1 MIYKNLNI
9 IGTSHIAKQSVNSVK
24 NTILKEKPDIVALEL
39 DKNRLY
45 GLMHDQKRK
54 ISISAIP
61 KIGFKGFLFSWIG
74 SIIQK
79 KLGDYVGVAPGSE
92 MKTAVRLAKKQ
103 KARIALIDQ
112 NIEITLKRFSR
123 ALTWKEKWKLLVDI
137 FNGVVLRKNELEGL
151 NIKKFDLTKV
161 PSQEIIKKL
170 INKMRE
176 RYPNVC
182 RVLIDERNK
191 IMARNLSYLMKEHP
205 EKNILAVV
213 GAGHEEEIIELI
225 KKDFNH
231 KISYSF
237 SIKNSI

>member
-1 MIYKNLNI
+1 MRYKNLNI
-9 IGTSHIAKQSVNSVK
+9 IGTSHIARQSIDNVK
-24 NTILKEKPDIVALEL
+24 NTILKEKPDIIALEL

-45 GLMHDQKRK
+45 GIMHNQKRK
-54 ISISAIP
+54 ISITDISR
-61 KIGFKGFLFSWIG
+61 IGFKGFLFSWIG

-92 MKTAVRLAKKQ
+92 MKTAIRLAKKQ

-112 NIEITLKRFSR
+112 NIETTLKRFSK
-123 ALTWKEKWKLLVDI
+123 ALTWKEKWNLLVDI
-137 FNGVVLRKNELEGL
+137 FKGVVLRKNELKDL
-151 NIKKFDLTKV
+151 NIEKFDLTKV
-161 PSQEIIKKL
+161 PSQEVIRKL

-176 RYPNVC
+176 RYPNIC

-205 EKNILAVV
+205 EKNILAII

-237 SIKNSI
+237 NINNT

>member
-1 MIYKNLNI
+1 MRYKNLNI
-9 IGTSHIAKQSVNSVK
+9 IGTSHIAKQSIDSVK
-24 NTILKEKPDIVALEL
+24 NTILNEKPDIVALEL
-39 DKNRLY
+39 DKNRFY
-45 GLMHDQKRK
+45 GLMHNKKRK
-54 ISISAIP
+54 LSIADIP

-79 KLGDYVGVAPGSE
+79 KLGEYVGVAPGSE
-92 MKTAVRLAKKQ
+92 MKTAIRLAKKQ

-112 NIEITLKRFSR
+112 NIEITLKRFSK
-123 ALTWKEKWKLLVDI
+123 ALTWKEKWNLLVDI
-137 FNGVVLRKNELEGL
+137 FKGVVLRKNELKEL
-151 NIKKFDLTKV
+151 NIEKFDLTKV
-161 PSQEIIKKL
+161 PSQEIIRKL

-176 RYPNVC
+176 RYPNIC

-237 SIKNSI
+237 SVKNST

>member
-1 MIYKNLNI
+1 MRYKNLNI
-9 IGTSHIAKQSVNSVK
+9 IGTSHIARQSIDNVK
-24 NTILKEKPDIVALEL
+24 NTILKEKPDIIALEL

-45 GLMHDQKRK
+45 GIMHNQKRK
-54 ISISAIP
+54 ISIADIP

-92 MKTAVRLAKKQ
+92 MKTAIRLAKKQ

-112 NIEITLKRFSR
+112 NIETTLKRFSK
-123 ALTWKEKWKLLVDI
+123 ALTWKEKWNLLVDI
-137 FNGVVLRKNELEGL
+137 FKGVVLRKNELKDL
-151 NIKKFDLTKV
+151 NIEKFDLTKV
-161 PSQEIIKKL
+161 PSQEVIRKL

-176 RYPNVC
+176 RYPNIC

-205 EKNILAVV
+205 EKNILAII

-237 SIKNSI
+237 NINNT

>member
-1 MIYKNLNI
+1 MRYKNLNI
-9 IGTSHIAKQSVNSVK
+9 IGTSHIAKQSIDSVK
-24 NTILKEKPDIVALEL
+24 NTILKEKPDIIALEL

-45 GLMHDQKRK
+45 GLMHNKNRK
-54 ISISAIP
+54 LSIKDIS
-61 KIGFKGFLFSWIG
+61 KIGLKGFLFSWIG

-103 KARIALIDQ
+103 KAKIALIDQ

-123 ALTWKEKWKLLVDI
+123 ALTWKERWNLLVDI
-137 FNGVVLRKNELEGL
+137 FNGVILRKNELEDL

-161 PSQEIIKKL
+161 PSQEVIRKL

-176 RYPNVC
+176 RYPNIC

-191 IMARNLSYLMKEHP
+191 IMAKNLALLMNENP

-213 GAGHEEEIIELI
+213 GAGHEEDIIGLI
-225 KKDFNH
+225 KKDSDH
-231 KISYSF
+231 KISYSLSF
-237 SIKNSI
+237 TNSI

>member
-1 MIYKNLNI
+1 MRYKNLSI
-9 IGTSHIAKQSVNSVK
+9 IGTSHIARQSIDNVK
-24 NTILKEKPDIVALEL
+24 NTILDEKPDIVALEL

-54 ISISAIP
+54 ISIADIP
-61 KIGFKGFLFSWIG
+61 KIGFKGFLFSWVG

-92 MKTAVRLAKKQ
+92 MKTAIRLAKKQ

-123 ALTWKEKWKLLVDI
+123 ALTWKEKWNLLVDI
-137 FNGVVLRKNELEGL
+137 FKGVVLRKNELEDL
-151 NIKKFDLTKV
+151 NIKKLDLTKV
-161 PSQEIIKKL
+161 PTQEVIRKL

-176 RYPNVC
+176 RYPNIC

-237 SIKNSI
+237 SVKNST

>member
-1 MIYKNLNI
+1 MRYKNLNI
-9 IGTSHIAKQSVNSVK
+9 IGTSHIARQSIENVK
-24 NTILKEKPDIVALEL
+24 KAIIEEKPYIVALEL

-45 GLMHDQKRK
+45 GLMHNQKRK
-54 ISISAIP
+54 ISIADIP

-79 KLGDYVGVAPGSE
+79 KLGEYVGVAPGSE
-92 MKTAVRLAKKQ
+92 MKTAIRLAKKQ

-112 NIEITLKRFSR
+112 NIETTLKRFSK
-123 ALTWKEKWKLLVDI
+123 ALTWKEKWNLLVDI
-137 FNGVVLRKNELEGL
+137 FKGVVLRKNELKDL
-151 NIKKFDLTKV
+151 NIEKFDLTKV

-176 RYPNVC
+176 RYPNIC

-213 GAGHEEEIIELI
+213 GAGHEEEIIGLI

-237 SIKNSI
+237 NISNT

>member
-1 MIYKNLNI
+1 MIYKNLSI
-9 IGTSHIAKQSVNSVK
+9 IGTSHIARQSVNSVK
-24 NTILKEKPDIVALEL
+24 NTILKEKPDIIALEL

-61 KIGFKGFLFSWIG
+61 KIGFKGFLFSWVG

-112 NIEITLKRFSR
+112 NIEITLKRFSK
-123 ALTWKEKWKLLVDI
+123 ALTWKEKWRLLVDI
-137 FNGVVLRKNELEGL
+137 FNGVVLRKNELEDL

-161 PSQEIIKKL
+161 PSKEIIKKL

-176 RYPNVC
+176 RYPNIC

-213 GAGHEEEIIELI
+213 GAGHEEEIIGLI
-225 KKDFNH
+225 KKDFDH

-237 SIKNSI
+237 NINNI

>member
-1 MIYKNLNI
+1 MRYKNLNI
-9 IGTSHIAKQSVNSVK
+9 IGTSHIAKQSIDSVK
-24 NTILKEKPDIVALEL
+24 NTILDEKPDIVALEL

-92 MKTAVRLAKKQ
+92 MKTAIRLAKKQ

-112 NIEITLKRFSR
+112 DIEVTLKRFSR
-123 ALTWKEKWKLLVDI
+123 YLTWKEKWNLLVDI
-137 FNGVVLRKNELEGL
+137 FKGVVLRKSELEDIGMKKIDL
-151 NIKKFDLTKV
+151 TRVPSKEIVRKLIKKMK
-161 PSQEIIKKL
+161 Q
-170 INKMRE
+170 
-176 RYPNVC
+176 RYPNIC
-182 RVLIDERNK
+182 KVLIDERNK
-191 IMARNLSYLMKEHP
+191 IMAKNLSCLMNEYP
-205 EKNILAVV
+205 EKKILAVV
-213 GAGHEEEIIELI
+213 GAGHEEEIVELI
-225 KKDFNH
+225 KKEFNH

-237 SIKNSI
+237 NINNI

>member
-1 MIYKNLNI
+1 MIYKNLSI
-9 IGTSHIAKQSVNSVK
+9 IGTSHIARQSVNSVK
-24 NTILKEKPDIVALEL
+24 NTILKEKPDIIALEL

-61 KIGFKGFLFSWIG
+61 KIGFKGFLFSWVG

-112 NIEITLKRFSR
+112 NIEITLKRFSK
-123 ALTWKEKWKLLVDI
+123 ALTWKEKWRLLVDI
-137 FNGVVLRKNELEGL
+137 FNGVVLRKNELEDL

-161 PSQEIIKKL
+161 PSKEIIRKL

-176 RYPNVC
+176 RYPNIC

-205 EKNILAVV
+205 EGNILAVV
-213 GAGHEEEIIELI
+213 GAGHEEEIIGLI
-225 KKDFNH
+225 KKDFDH

-237 SIKNSI
+237 NINSI

>member
-1 MIYKNLNI
+1 MRYKNLNI
-9 IGTSHIAKQSVNSVK
+9 IGTSHIARQSIDSVK
-24 NTILKEKPDIVALEL
+24 NTILNEKPDIVALEL

-45 GLMHDQKRK
+45 GLMHNQKRK
-54 ISISAIP
+54 ISIADIP

-79 KLGDYVGVAPGSE
+79 KLGDYVGVVPGSE
-92 MKTAVRLAKKQ
+92 MKTAIRLAKKQ

-123 ALTWKEKWKLLVDI
+123 ALTWKEKWNLLADI
-137 FNGVVLRKNELEGL
+137 FKGVVLRKNELEDL
-151 NIKKFDLTKV
+151 NIKKLDLTKV

-176 RYPNVC
+176 RYPNIC

-191 IMARNLSYLMKEHP
+191 IMARNLSCLMKEYP
-205 EKNILAVV
+205 EKNIFAVV

-237 SIKNSI
+237 NINNI

>member
-1 MIYKNLNI
+1 MRYKNLNI
-9 IGTSHIAKQSVNSVK
+9 IGTSHIARQSIENVK
-24 NTILKEKPDIVALEL
+24 KAIIEEKPYIVALEL

-45 GLMHDQKRK
+45 GLMHNQKRK
-54 ISISAIP
+54 ISIADIP

-79 KLGDYVGVAPGSE
+79 KLGEYVGVAPGSE
-92 MKTAVRLAKKQ
+92 MKTAIRLAKKQ

-112 NIEITLKRFSR
+112 NIETTLKRFSK
-123 ALTWKEKWKLLVDI
+123 ALTWKEKWNLLVDI
-137 FNGVVLRKNELEGL
+137 FKGVVLRKNELKDL
-151 NIKKFDLTKV
+151 NIEKFDITKV
-161 PSQEIIKKL
+161 PSQEVIKKL

-176 RYPNVC
+176 RYPNIC

-191 IMARNLSYLMKEHP
+191 IMARNLSYLMREHP

-213 GAGHEEEIIELI
+213 GAGHEEEIIGLI

-237 SIKNSI
+237 NISNT

>member
-1 MIYKNLNI
+1 MRYKNLNI
-9 IGTSHIAKQSVNSVK
+9 IGTSHIAKQSIDSVK
-24 NTILKEKPDIVALEL
+24 NTILEEKPDIVALEL
-39 DKNRLY
+39 DKNRFY
-45 GLMHDQKRK
+45 GLMHNQKRK
-54 ISISAIP
+54 ISIADIP

-74 SIIQK
+74 SVIQK
-79 KLGDYVGVAPGSE
+79 KIGDYVGVSPGSE
-92 MKTAVRLAKKQ
+92 MKTAIRLAKKQ

-123 ALTWKEKWKLLVDI
+123 YLTWKEKWNLLVDI
-137 FNGVVLRKNELEGL
+137 FKGVVLRKNELEDL
-151 NIKKFDLTKV
+151 NIKKIDLTKV
-161 PSQEIIKKL
+161 PSQEVIRKL

-176 RYPNVC
+176 RYPNIC

-191 IMARNLSYLMKEHP
+191 IMARNLALVMHENP

-213 GAGHEEEIIELI
+213 GAGHEEDIIDLI

-237 SIKNSI
+237 SVKNNI

>member
-1 MIYKNLNI
+1 MRYKNLNI
-9 IGTSHIAKQSVNSVK
+9 IGTSHIAKQSIENVK
-24 NTILKEKPDIVALEL
+24 KAIIDEKPYIVALEL
-39 DKNRLY
+39 DKNRFY
-45 GLMHDQKRK
+45 GLMHNQKRK
-54 ISISAIP
+54 LSIKDIP

-92 MKTAVRLAKKQ
+92 MKTAIRLAKKQ

-112 NIEITLKRFSR
+112 NIEITLKRFSG
-123 ALTWKEKWKLLVDI
+123 ALTWKEKWNLVVDI
-137 FNGVVLRKNELEGL
+137 FKGAVLKKGDLEGID
-151 NIKKFDLTKV
+151 IKKIDLTKV
-161 PSQEIIKKL
+161 PSQEIIRKL

-176 RYPNVC
+176 RYPNIC

-191 IMARNLSYLMKEHP
+191 IMARNLAMLMHENP

-213 GAGHEEEIIELI
+213 GAGHEEDIIELI

-237 SIKNSI
+237 NINNT

>member
-92 MKTAVRLAKKQ
+92 MKTAARLAKKQ

-137 FNGVVLRKNELEGL
+137 FNGVVLRKNELEDL

-176 RYPNVC
+176 RYPNIC

-191 IMARNLSYLMKEHP
+191 IMARNLSYLMKENP

-237 SIKNSI
+237 NINNI

>member
-92 MKTAVRLAKKQ
+92 MKTAARLAKKQ

-137 FNGVVLRKNELEGL
+137 FNGVVLRKNELEDL

-176 RYPNVC
+176 RYPNIC

-191 IMARNLSYLMKEHP
+191 IMARNLSYLMKKNP

-237 SIKNSI
+237 NINNI

>member
-9 IGTSHIAKQSVNSVK
+9 IGTSHIARQSVNSVK

-79 KLGDYVGVAPGSE
+79 KLGDYVGVSPGSE
-92 MKTAVRLAKKQ
+92 MKTAIRLAKKQ

-123 ALTWKEKWKLLVDI
+123 ALTWKEKWNLLVDI
-137 FNGVVLRKNELEGL
+137 FNGIVLRKNELEDL

-161 PSQEIIKKL
+161 PSKEIIKKL

-176 RYPNVC
+176 RYPNIC

-191 IMARNLSYLMKEHP
+191 IMAKNLSYLMKEHP

-213 GAGHEEEIIELI
+213 GAGHEEEIIGLI

-237 SIKNSI
+237 NINNT

>member
-24 NTILKEKPDIVALEL
+24 NTILKEKPDIVAVEL

-79 KLGDYVGVAPGSE
+79 KL
-92 MKTAVRLAKKQ
+92 
-103 KARIALIDQ
+103 IDQ

-123 ALTWKEKWKLLVDI
+123 ALTWKEKWNLLVDI
-137 FNGVVLRKNELEGL
+137 FNGVVLRKNELEDL

-176 RYPNVC
+176 RYPNIC

-213 GAGHEEEIIELI
+213 GAGHEEEIVELI

-237 SIKNSI
+237 NINNI

>member
-1 MIYKNLNI
+1 MRYKNLNI
-9 IGTSHIAKQSVNSVK
+9 IGTSHIAKQSVDSVK
-24 NTILKEKPDIVALEL
+24 NTILKEKPDIIALEL

-45 GLMHDQKRK
+45 GLMHNQKRK
-54 ISISAIP
+54 ISITDIS

-79 KLGDYVGVAPGSE
+79 KLGDYVGVTPGSE
-92 MKTAVRLAKKQ
+92 IKTAIRLAKKQ

-112 NIEITLKRFSR
+112 NIEITLKRFSK
-123 ALTWKEKWKLLVDI
+123 ALTWKEKWNLLVDI
-137 FNGVVLRKNELEGL
+137 FKGVVLRKNELEDL
-151 NIKKFDLTKV
+151 NIEKFDLTKV
-161 PSQEIIKKL
+161 PSQEVIRKL

-176 RYPNVC
+176 RYPNIC

-191 IMARNLSYLMKEHP
+191 IMARNLSYLMNEHP

-213 GAGHEEEIIELI
+213 GAGHEEEIVELI
-225 KKDFNH
+225 KKDFDH

-237 SIKNSI
+237 NISNT

>member
-1 MIYKNLNI
+1 MRYKNLNI
-9 IGTSHIAKQSVNSVK
+9 IGTSHIAKQSIDSVK

-45 GLMHDQKRK
+45 GIMHNQKRK
-54 ISISAIP
+54 ISIADIP

-92 MKTAVRLAKKQ
+92 MKTAIRLAKKQ

-112 NIEITLKRFSR
+112 NIETTLKRFSK
-123 ALTWKEKWKLLVDI
+123 ALTWKEKWNLLVDI
-137 FNGVVLRKNELEGL
+137 FKGVVLRKNELKDL
-151 NIKKFDLTKV
+151 NIEKFDLTKV
-161 PSQEIIKKL
+161 PSQEVIRKL

-176 RYPNVC
+176 RYPNIC

-205 EKNILAVV
+205 EKNILAII

-237 SIKNSI
+237 NINNT

>member
-1 MIYKNLNI
+1 MRYKNLNI
-9 IGTSHIAKQSVNSVK
+9 IGTSHIAKQSVDSVK
-24 NTILKEKPDIVALEL
+24 NTILKEKPDIIALEL

-45 GLMHDQKRK
+45 GIMHNQKRK
-54 ISISAIP
+54 ISIADIP

-92 MKTAVRLAKKQ
+92 MKTAIRLAKKQ

-112 NIEITLKRFSR
+112 NIETTLKRFSK
-123 ALTWKEKWKLLVDI
+123 ALTWKEKWNLLVDI
-137 FNGVVLRKNELEGL
+137 FKGVVLRKNELKDL
-151 NIKKFDLTKV
+151 NIEKFDLTKV
-161 PSQEIIKKL
+161 PSQEVIRKL

-176 RYPNVC
+176 RYPNIC

-205 EKNILAVV
+205 EKNILAII

-237 SIKNSI
+237 NINNT

>member
-1 MIYKNLNI
+1 MRYKNLNI
-9 IGTSHIAKQSVNSVK
+9 IGTSHIAKQSIENVK
-24 NTILKEKPDIVALEL
+24 KAIIEEKPYIVALEL
-39 DKNRLY
+39 DKNRFY
-45 GLMHDQKRK
+45 GLMHNQKRK
-54 ISISAIP
+54 LSIADIP

-79 KLGDYVGVAPGSE
+79 KIGDYVGVSPGSE
-92 MKTAVRLAKKQ
+92 MKTAIRLAKKQ

-112 NIEITLKRFSR
+112 NIEITLKRFSG
-123 ALTWKEKWKLLVDI
+123 ALTWKEKWNLLVDI
-137 FNGVVLRKNELEGL
+137 FKGVVLKKGDLEGID
-151 NIKKFDLTKV
+151 IKKIDLTKV
-161 PSQEIIKKL
+161 PSKEIVRKL

-176 RYPNVC
+176 RYPNIC

-191 IMARNLSYLMKEHP
+191 IMARNLSYLMREHP

-213 GAGHEEEIIELI
+213 GAGHEEDIIDLI

-237 SIKNSI
+237 SVKNSI